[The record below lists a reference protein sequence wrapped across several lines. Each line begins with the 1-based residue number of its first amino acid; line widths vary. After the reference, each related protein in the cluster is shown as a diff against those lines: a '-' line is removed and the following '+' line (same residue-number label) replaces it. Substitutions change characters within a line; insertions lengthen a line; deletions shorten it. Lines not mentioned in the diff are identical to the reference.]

1 MTYQWQMR
9 VCFQD
14 TDAEGIVYHANY
26 LNYAERARTAWLF
39 ELGYTNQGVLNSGIM
54 LVLRH
59 LDIDYR
65 LPAKLDDL
73 LTIDVRIREI
83 KNASMV
89 IEQLVSCQDKTLVAI
104 TLQLAF
110 ISPET
115 MRPVRLPTE
124 MKNLFI
130 DYMNKQGEI

>member
-39 ELGYTNQGVLNSGIM
+39 DMGYTNQEVLNNGIM
-54 LVLRH
+54 FVLRH

-73 LTIDVRIREI
+73 LTVGVRVREI

-89 IEQLVSCQDKTLVAI
+89 IEQVVSCQDKTLVVI

-115 MRPVRLPTE
+115 MRPARLPMA

-130 DYMNKQGEI
+130 EYMNKQGEI